1 MRKLILK
8 KITDIYVQG
17 KEVIMGIEL
26 ETLDEGLDK
35 EPSQE
40 KMTTTSE
47 PWRWQTNYSKGW
59 QTVQNE
65 EHARLLIRAV
75 DEDWPWLVIE
85 KGGGS
90 SLNHV
95 QVLHA
100 RGGLVVELNT
110 PMGLLSRVTHS
121 QNTAKP
127 ISINIAGLTVIATTN
142 EILAPVEAVEVC
154 LEWLQNRK
162 ILAEYKTKTMVTF

>member
-1 MRKLILK
+1 
-8 KITDIYVQG
+8 
-17 KEVIMGIEL
+17 MGIEL
-26 ETLDEGLDK
+26 EALDEGLDK
-35 EPSQE
+35 EPSQD
-40 KMTTTSE
+40 KKTATGE

-59 QTVQNE
+59 QPVQNE

-75 DEDWPWLVIE
+75 DNDWPWLVIE

-90 SLNHV
+90 SLNHI

-121 QNTAKP
+121 KDRAKP
-127 ISINIAGLTVIATTN
+127 VALNIAGLTIMTTSN
-142 EILAPVEAVEVC
+142 EILTPIEAVEVS
-154 LEWLQNRK
+154 LEWLRNRQ
-162 ILAEYKTKTMVTF
+162 IPTEYRVKTMVNF